1 MFCNIFKI
9 LCSKLS
15 LPLPFREGIRVG
27 LLLLVG
33 PTSLMAQMSDPFGE
47 VDSHDYYSSMSLTV
61 MVKMNGD
68 TLKDITPAVFSG
80 TQLRG
85 RGVLSS
91 KNPGVYFITVY
102 GDQTGDGLHFK
113 VLTGG
118 RVIETDDGL
127 VFTMNDVKGTPKHP
141 YIVDLP
147 APVISTTSTEGWA
160 TTCIPFNAEIP
171 EGVTTYAASGIVD
184 GELKVTA
191 LTECILPKNTP
202 VLVKTNGQ
210 KSVEWLSRVATAAAP
225 ATNIFSGT
233 DKSKVVEA
241 NSVLTLGHNKE
252 TGEIGFWRYSGTS
265 IAANRA
271 YIADIPAGSRGVR
284 IGCETTGVGDA
295 MHPNNNGEKINE
307 KVYDLTGRQLTGKP
321 AARGIYVRLGKKV
334 IIR

>member
-15 LPLPFREGIRVG
+15 LPLPFREGIGVA

-85 RGVLSS
+85 KGELSS

-102 GDQTGDGLHFK
+102 GDQTGEPLHFK
-113 VLTGG
+113 VFSGG
-118 RVIETDDGL
+118 RIIETDDGMS
-127 VFTMNDVKGTPKHP
+127 FIINDVKGSPKHP

-147 APVISTTSTEGWA
+147 APVISMTSVEGWA
-160 TTCIPFNAEIP
+160 TTCLPFNAEIP
-171 EGVTTYAASGIVD
+171 EGVTTYTATGIED

-191 LTECILPKNTP
+191 LTGNILPKNTP
-202 VLVKTNGQ
+202 VLIKANG
-210 KSVEWLSRVATAAAP
+210 KNSVEWLSRIATVETP
-225 ATNIFSGT
+225 TTNIFSGT
-233 DKSKVVEA
+233 NESMAVEP

-252 TGEIGFWRYSGTS
+252 TGEIGFWCYSGSS

-271 YIADIPAGSRGVR
+271 YIANIPAGSRGMR
-284 IGCETTGVGDA
+284 IVCEPTGVSNT
-295 MHPNNNGEKINE
+295 MRLHNNGKTNE
-307 KVYDLTGRQLTGKP
+307 KVYDISGRQLSSKP
-321 AARGIYVRLGKKV
+321 TTRSIYVKHGKKV
-334 IIR
+334 ILR